1 MKKSYLIAAVAALA
15 LCSCSS
21 LTKTAHYEDVNTA
34 LNSRATADLK
44 VNQTKITY
52 TMKPSKAI
60 QKGGLKNCKEAVVAE
75 ALAQNG
81 GDILVAPQFEYNIKS
96 GKVTYITVTGYPA
109 TYTNVHPTTV
119 SEAEV
124 ISILGGKRK

>member
-1 MKKSYLIAAVAALA
+1 MKKCYLIAAVAALA

-34 LNSRATADLK
+34 LASRSTADLK
-44 VNQTKITY
+44 VSPTKITY

-60 QKGGLKNCKEAVVAE
+60 QKGGLKNVKNAAVAE
-75 ALAQNG
+75 ALAKNG
-81 GDILVAPQFEYNIKS
+81 GDVLVAPQFEYNTRMGKIK
-96 GKVTYITVTGYPA
+96 YITVTGYPA

-119 SEAEV
+119 QEAEV
-124 ISILGGKRK
+124 INILGGIRK